1 MECLEGHWR
10 RVRYWGA
17 DMGGRFNEQ
26 VIAPVSRQ
34 PPHFIGGFWYNTPM
48 KICGTITA
56 LVTPF
61 AKDGSV
67 DYGALKALVEEQTAS
82 GIEGICSVGTS
93 GESPTLSHEEHHL
106 VIEKTIEF
114 AQGKCKIIAGTGP
127 NSTAEALSLT
137 QAAIRMG
144 GADACLQVTPYYN
157 KPNAEG
163 LYRHFMT
170 VADLGLPIVLY
181 NVPGRAGKEIPLEV
195 VVRLAAH
202 PNIVAIKEAAGSVD
216 RVSAIKNRLP
226 NFTVL
231 SGDDSLALPMISV
244 GAEGVISVASNVIPK
259 AMGDMIRLALA
270 GKLVEAKAYH
280 ARYYELFRDL
290 FIDVNP
296 VMVKE
301 ALALMGKVE
310 RVFRLPLCE
319 TDDAKLAQLKQT
331 LAKLGI
337 H

>member
-1 MECLEGHWR
+1 
-10 RVRYWGA
+10 
-17 DMGGRFNEQ
+17 
-26 VIAPVSRQ
+26 
-34 PPHFIGGFWYNTPM
+34 M
-48 KICGTITA
+48 KISGTITA

-93 GESPTLSHEEHHL
+93 GESPTLSHEEHHK
-106 VIEKTIEF
+106 VIDKTIEF
-114 AQGKCKIIAGTGP
+114 AGGKCLIIAGTGA
-127 NSTAEALSLT
+127 NSTSEAISLT
-137 QAAIRMG
+137 KAAITHG

-170 VADLGLPIVLY
+170 VADLGLPVVLY
-181 NVPGRAGKEIPLEV
+181 NVPGRAGREIPLEV
-195 VVRLAAH
+195 VVRLAKH
-202 PNIVAIKEAAGSVD
+202 PNIVAIKEAAGSVE
-216 RVSAIKNRLP
+216 RVSAIKNLLP
-226 NFTVL
+226 DFTVL
-231 SGDDSLALPMISV
+231 SGDDSLALPMMSV

-259 AMGDMIRLALA
+259 EMGDMIRLAAA
-270 GKLVEAKAYH
+270 GDFVKARAYH
-280 ARYYELFRDL
+280 AKYYRLFHDL

-301 ALALMGKVE
+301 ALALRGRME

-319 TDDAKLAQLKQT
+319 TTDANLVQMKNT
-331 LAKLGI
+331 LRDL
-337 H
+337 HLL

>member
-1 MECLEGHWR
+1 
-10 RVRYWGA
+10 
-17 DMGGRFNEQ
+17 
-26 VIAPVSRQ
+26 
-34 PPHFIGGFWYNTPM
+34 M
-48 KICGTITA
+48 KIFGTITA

-67 DYGALKALVEEQTAS
+67 DYGALKALVEEQTAA

-93 GESPTLSHEEHHL
+93 GESPTLSHEEHHK
-106 VIEKTIEF
+106 VIAKTIEF
-114 AQGKCKIIAGTGP
+114 AAGRAKIIAGTGA

-137 QAAIRMG
+137 RSAIANG

-170 VADLGLPIVLY
+170 VADLGLPVILY
-181 NVPGRAGKEIPLEV
+181 NVPGRAGKEIPLDV
-195 VVRLAAH
+195 VVRLAKH
-202 PNIVAIKEAAGSVD
+202 PNVIAIKEAAGSVD
-216 RVSAIKNRLP
+216 RVSAIKSLLP
-226 NFTVL
+226 DFTVL
-231 SGDDSLALPMISV
+231 SGDDSLALPMMSV

-259 AMGDMIRLALA
+259 EMGDMVRLALE
-270 GKLVEAKAYH
+270 GRFVEARAYH
-280 ARYYELFRDL
+280 AKYYRLFHDL

-301 ALALMGKVE
+301 ALALQKKIE

-319 TDDAKLAQLKQT
+319 TDDAKLVQMKAT
-331 LAKLGI
+331 LTALGLV
-337 H
+337 

>member
-1 MECLEGHWR
+1 
-10 RVRYWGA
+10 
-17 DMGGRFNEQ
+17 
-26 VIAPVSRQ
+26 
-34 PPHFIGGFWYNTPM
+34 M
-48 KICGTITA
+48 KIFGTITA

-67 DYGALKALVEEQTAS
+67 DYGALKALVEEQTAA

-93 GESPTLSHEEHHL
+93 GESPTLSHDEHHK
-106 VIEKTIEF
+106 VIAKTIEF
-114 AQGKCKIIAGTGP
+114 AAGRAKIIAGTGA

-137 QAAIRMG
+137 RSAIANG

-170 VADLGLPIVLY
+170 VADLGLPVILY
-181 NVPGRAGKEIPLEV
+181 NVPGRAGKEIPLDV
-195 VVRLAAH
+195 VVRLAKH
-202 PNIVAIKEAAGSVD
+202 PNVIAIKEAAGSVD
-216 RVSAIKNRLP
+216 RVSAIKSLLP
-226 NFTVL
+226 DFTVL
-231 SGDDSLALPMISV
+231 SGDDSLALPMMSV

-259 AMGDMIRLALA
+259 EMGDMVRLALE
-270 GKLVEAKAYH
+270 GRFVEARAYH
-280 ARYYELFRDL
+280 AKYYRLFHDL

-301 ALALMGKVE
+301 ALALQKKIE

-319 TDDAKLAQLKQT
+319 TDDAKLAQMKAT
-331 LAKLGI
+331 LTALGLV
-337 H
+337 